1 MHLIEGKARQ
11 PENQCPG
18 EDCPGKMKD
27 NMSLILNFKN
37 YFNPLRTPEQRMAWT
52 IAIAADALQ
61 IAAFP
66 LFAEGGI
73 SPADSLLDIVV
84 GFFMIRLLGWHWAF
98 LPTIAAELI
107 PGADLFPTWTAA
119 VWFVT
124 RQQTKANVDASYDDV
139 SYDVNTDASHANVE
153 TESKSPSSEPEI
165 LPPGPAPAPR
175 R

>member
-1 MHLIEGKARQ
+1 
-11 PENQCPG
+11 
-18 EDCPGKMKD
+18 
-27 NMSLILNFKN
+27 
-37 YFNPLRTPEQRMAWT
+37 MAWT

-124 RQQTKANVDASYDDV
+124 RRQTNANVDASYVDV
-139 SYDVNTDASHANVE
+139 SYDANTDASGTNTEA
-153 TESKSPSSEPEI
+153 ESKSPSSEPEI